1 MSNEKVKKIFK
12 VPHTYVILFTIIL
25 IMAALTYVIPAGV
38 FEKVVDPET
47 GRSLVDPASFHLV
60 ESTPT
65 TFFSLWMSVI
75 KGMNQSAEI
84 VFFILIVG
92 GAFEIINKTG
102 AIEVMIS
109 KIAVSL
115 RGNEKLMIPII
126 MFIFAIFGGTIG
138 MSEEVIIFVPIG
150 IALARALGYDAIV
163 GTAMVQLGAACGF
176 TAGFMNPFT
185 VGVAQGIAEL
195 PLFSGIELRIVLGL
209 VICVITI
216 LYLFHYAGKIKNNPE
231 KSIIADLEKQEK
243 DTVIDLNNIK
253 NLTPNDLLVLLTML
267 AGFALIIHGVFAK
280 DWYINEIATAFLAT
294 GVIAGLFGKMGP
306 SRISTAFLEGAR
318 GIIFGAMVV
327 GIARGILVV
336 MTEGSII
343 DPIINSMAVF
353 IRHLP
358 QSISVAGM
366 YIVQVIINFFIPSGS
381 GQAATTMP
389 IMIPLSDILGINRQV
404 AVLAYQLGDGFTNS
418 IIPTSAALMAVLSI
432 GKIPYEKWVKFL
444 WPLMLMWIGTGGVFL
459 MIANAIGY
467 GPF

>member
-1 MSNEKVKKIFK
+1 MVSENKKKLFR

-38 FEKVVDPET
+38 FNTIIDPATERT
-47 GRSLVDPASFHLV
+47 LVDPDSFHIV

-65 TFFSLWMSVI
+65 TFFGLWMAI
-75 KGMNQSAEI
+75 TKGMNQSADI
-84 VFFILIVG
+84 IFFILIVG

-102 AIEVMIS
+102 AIEVLIS
-109 KIAVSL
+109 RVAITLK
-115 RGNEKLMIPII
+115 GNDKLMIPLII
-126 MFIFAIFGGTIG
+126 FIFAIFGGTIG

-195 PLFSGIELRIVLGL
+195 PLFSGIELRIAMGVIFCL
-209 VICVITI
+209 VTI
-216 LYLFHYAGKIKNNPE
+216 LYLFHYAGKIKANPE

-243 DTVIDLNNIK
+243 GTVIDLNNIK
-253 NLTPNDLLVLLTML
+253 KLTINHILVLLTMVI
-267 AGFALIIHGVFAK
+267 GFGFIIYGVFSLG
-280 DWYINEIATAFLAT
+280 WYINEIATAFLAT
-294 GVIAGLFGKMGP
+294 GVIAGVLGKMGP
-306 SRISTAFLEGAR
+306 SRISKEFLEGAR

-343 DPIINSMAVF
+343 DPIINSMAAF
-353 IRHLP
+353 ISHLP
-358 QSISVAGM
+358 RSISVMGM
-366 YIVQVIINFFIPSGS
+366 YVVQVIINFFIPSGS

-389 IMIPLSDILGINRQV
+389 IMVPLSDILGINRQV

-418 IIPTSAALMAVLSI
+418 IIPTSASLMAVLSL

-444 WPLMLMWIGTGGVFL
+444 WPLMVIWIAIGAVVIL
-459 MIANAIGY
+459 IANAVAY